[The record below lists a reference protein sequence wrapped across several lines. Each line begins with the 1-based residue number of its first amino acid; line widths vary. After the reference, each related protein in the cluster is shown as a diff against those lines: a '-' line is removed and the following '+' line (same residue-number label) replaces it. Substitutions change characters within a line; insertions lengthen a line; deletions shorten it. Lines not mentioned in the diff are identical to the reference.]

1 MMAAGALAAG
11 GVSKLMSSSK
21 KAQKAV
27 GKVSDSSKS
36 SAVKRKQIPANTT
49 PKIQKSNSRGSG
61 NTTRN
66 QQGWNKIK
74 SSALGKATSDYISDK
89 KNSLKELAADPK
101 ESLKNGA
108 KQLAIRQL
116 AATAKIAP
124 KIYAGGLV
132 AGATGN
138 GGQGIITG
146 YAATNGKFTRKISD
160 PLDKK
165 ANDMKL
171 NGKPSRKLAAAYENY
186 KIANK
191 DLSDEELYNKSVDL
205 LDADVND
212 LTDKNEIALATQLQ
226 SMKQKYEE
234 NGEKDPKLKVM
245 NRVEDIQMGKIANN
259 IVNVS
264 LDSVKDASKNF
275 KEANPE
281 MSDKEIMSKAD
292 DILGNIDKAKIE
304 GQKYLNSAEY
314 KELGKEE
321 KKLAKEMYKSKEVLS
336 AIGDTSSD
344 NVNTE
349 IKSEVKKGIDN

>member
-1 MMAAGALAAG
+1 MFF
-11 GVSKLMSSSK
+11 
-21 KAQKAV
+21 
-27 GKVSDSSKS
+27 
-36 SAVKRKQIPANTT
+36 
-49 PKIQKSNSRGSG
+49 
-61 NTTRN
+61 
-66 QQGWNKIK
+66 
-74 SSALGKATSDYISDK
+74 
-89 KNSLKELAADPK
+89 LKE
-101 ESLKNGA
+101 
-108 KQLAIRQL
+108 
-116 AATAKIAP
+116 
-124 KIYAGGLV
+124 
-132 AGATGN
+132 
-138 GGQGIITG
+138 
-146 YAATNGKFTRKISD
+146 
-160 PLDKK
+160 
-165 ANDMKL
+165 
-171 NGKPSRKLAAAYENY
+171 EN
-186 KIANK
+186 
-191 DLSDEELYNKSVDL
+191 S
-205 LDADVND
+205 
-212 LTDKNEIALATQLQ
+212 
-226 SMKQKYEE
+226 
-234 NGEKDPKLKVM
+234 EKDPKLKVM